1 MINDKE
7 VLRSKVLDALDQL
20 RPFLHADGGDMELV
34 DITDDAIVQVRMLG
48 SCSDCS
54 MSQMTIKGGLEEAL
68 KMAAPELKGV
78 VAVYT
83 HENSLFSCW

>member
-1 MINDKE
+1 MIYNKE
-7 VLRSKVLDALDQL
+7 EVRSKVLVALDQL
-20 RPFLHADGGDMELV
+20 RPFLHADGGDMELI
-34 DITDDAIVQVRMLG
+34 DITDDAIVQVRLLG

-78 VAVYT
+78 VAV
-83 HENSLFSCW
+83 

>member
-1 MINDKE
+1 MIANKE
-7 VLRSKVLDALDQL
+7 ALRSKVIDALNQL
-20 RPFLHADGGDMELV
+20 RPFLHVDGGDMELI

-68 KMAAPELKGV
+68 KMAAPELRGV
-78 VAVYT
+78 EAV
-83 HENSLFSCW
+83 

>member
-1 MINDKE
+1 MKNDKE
-7 VLRSKVLDALDQL
+7 VLRIKVLDALDQL

-34 DITDDAIVQVRMLG
+34 DITDDAVVQVRMLG

-78 VAVYT
+78 VAV
-83 HENSLFSCW
+83 

>member
-1 MINDKE
+1 MKNDKE
-7 VLRSKVLDALDQL
+7 VLRIKVLDALDQL

-34 DITDDAIVQVRMLG
+34 DITEDAIVQVRMLG

-78 VAVYT
+78 VAV
-83 HENSLFSCW
+83 

>member
-1 MINDKE
+1 MTNDKE
-7 VLRSKVLDALDQL
+7 ALRSKVLDALDQL

-34 DITDDAIVQVRMLG
+34 DITDDAVVQVRLLG

-78 VAVYT
+78 VAV
-83 HENSLFSCW
+83 

>member
-1 MINDKE
+1 MISNKE
-7 VLRSKVLDALDQL
+7 ELRSKVLDALDQL
-20 RPFLHADGGDMELV
+20 RPFLHADGGDMELI
-34 DITDDAIVQVRMLG
+34 DITDDAIVQVRLLG

-78 VAVYT
+78 VAV
-83 HENSLFSCW
+83 